1 MGKSKDWRVMTIAL
15 SFRSFLS
22 CFASANAYYQG
33 FQAWCEIG
41 RVKKISF
48 SLQNLFQTRSG
59 KQMSEDI
66 RRCQMMSEAEESDVL
81 SKIVVPAWNA
91 VTRECLK
98 PPGEL
103 GLLGLTLP
111 SAKSDCDVQRLHVLT
126 AESGSMRM
134 TDDTND
140 CIWTDR
146 ASGSISAIL
155 PSSCFPAPSWVK
167 ESVLLDAN
175 NLRAQRR
182 HGTNINGEQVR

>member
-103 GLLGLTLP
+103 GSLGTNT
-111 SAKSDCDVQRLHVLT
+111 AKRKKWLRRSETARSDCWVWKYENDRWYKRLHLNWPRFWLYLSDIT
-126 AESGSMRM
+126 
-134 TDDTND
+134 
-140 CIWTDR
+140 
-146 ASGSISAIL
+146 
-155 PSSCFPAPSWVK
+155 F
-167 ESVLLDAN
+167 
-175 NLRAQRR
+175 
-182 HGTNINGEQVR
+182 